1 MIKLTKNI
9 KDEYTNGK
17 IQDLFAEV
25 DAVLQKRQSIN
36 ERYLRG
42 ISSTSPGSEGNVQVF
57 FEKFITDL
65 AAGYLSGDIT
75 YNAEIIDE
83 SEEPAYRL
91 LHPSHTQPL
100 DPDTAAQMKYIITSI
115 SSKNDDPTVLKALF
129 HDAVL
134 YGAAYER
141 QLDLLN
147 TPATTEVDAN
157 KSNTST
163 ASTVTTVTTNTTT
176 STTSAED
183 PNYTYYPLSA
193 LNTVAL
199 FPTDISDAQQQNAVA
214 LITVYTL
221 DSRNSD
227 DNQEHTLY
235 YCIECNPYTNYYGT
249 SIYDKTTN
257 QDATSEYKT
266 KIVLKDEKPSTH
278 NIPTFSVFEPDPQI
292 SIIDPIISLVS
303 NYEEI
308 MNNLNNL
315 YHYND
320 ADAKLKISGYRPENP
335 LTIPNPDFDPE
346 QPISS
351 SNPEKIL
358 NPARELEDQYLIDS
372 KTFYVQE
379 GGDVGWLLKEIHAED
394 ATKYLKYYVDSIFQ
408 ISGIPNTADSAFNS
422 GDMNASAIDRK
433 FYTMALMLDDVRQ
446 GVTTLIKHRWAN
458 FFARINLIS
467 PIHYNIDD
475 ISIEIG
481 TNLPSMTD
489 ETINQQLALN
499 GILSQK
505 TLLSNLGYDYATE
518 KKNKEEETEIPYA
531 TVTPDTNFVSPN
543 DVDTLSS
550 ATENTPSEKTS
561 TASTTASQ
569 TNNQIEA
576 RTQNKTPAVK
586 DRTKNIKKTQTR
598 EGRPTK

>member
-91 LHPSHTQPL
+91 LHPSNTKPL
-100 DPDTAAQMKYIITSI
+100 DPDTAAQMKYLITSI
-115 SSKNDDPTVLKALF
+115 SSKNDDPTVLKQLF

-141 QLDLLN
+141 QLDLVN
-147 TPATTEVDAN
+147 TQATTEVD
-157 KSNTST
+157 T
-163 ASTVTTVTTNTTT
+163 ASTSQN
-176 STTSAED
+176 D

-214 LITVYTL
+214 LVTVYTL
-221 DSRNSD
+221 DSRNSE

-235 YCIECNPYTNYYGT
+235 YCIECNPYTNFYGT

-257 QDATSEYKT
+257 EDATGQYKEKVT
-266 KIVLKDEKPSTH
+266 LKDEKQSTH
-278 NIPTFSVFEPDPQI
+278 NIPTFSVFEPDPQV

-335 LTIPNPDFDPE
+335 LTIPNPDFDPTL
-346 QPISS
+346 PISS

-408 ISGIPNTADSAFNS
+408 ISGIPNTSDAAFNS

-458 FFARINLIS
+458 FFARINLVS
-467 PIHYNIDD
+467 PTHYNVDD
-475 ISIEIG
+475 ITIDIG

-518 KKNKEEETEIPYA
+518 KKNKEAETEVPYA

-543 DVDTLSS
+543 DVDSLSGTS
-550 ATENTPSEKTS
+550 TEATPSEKTS
-561 TASTTASQ
+561 TTSTTASQ

-576 RTQNKTPAVK
+576 KTQNKAPAVK

-598 EGRPTK
+598 EGRPNK

>member
-100 DPDTAAQMKYIITSI
+100 DPDTAAQMKYIITSL
-115 SSKNDDPTVLKALF
+115 SSKNDDPTVLKQLF

-141 QLDLLN
+141 QLDLVN
-147 TPATTEVDAN
+147 TQATTEVDA
-157 KSNTST
+157 TST
-163 ASTVTTVTTNTTT
+163 GT
-176 STTSAED
+176 SQSD

-221 DSRNSD
+221 DSRNSE

-235 YCIECNPYTNYYGT
+235 YCIECNPYTNFYGT

-257 QDATSEYKT
+257 QDATSQYKT
-266 KIVLKDEKPSTH
+266 KITLKEEKPSTH
-278 NIPTFSVFEPDPQI
+278 NIPTFSVFEPDPQV

-408 ISGIPNTADSAFNS
+408 ISGIPNTSDAAFNS

-458 FFARINLIS
+458 FFARINLVS
-467 PIHYNIDD
+467 PTHYNVDD
-475 ISIEIG
+475 ITIEIG

-543 DVDTLSS
+543 DVDSLST
-550 ATENTPSEKTS
+550 ATDTRPSQKTS
-561 TASTTASQ
+561 TTSTTDSQ

-576 RTQNKTPAVK
+576 RTQNKSQPVK
-586 DRTKNIKKTQTR
+586 DRTNNIKNTQTR

>member
-9 KDEYTNGK
+9 KDEYNNGK
-17 IQDLFAEV
+17 IQELFSEI
-25 DAVLQKRQSIN
+25 DAVLQKRQAIQ

-42 ISSTSPGSEGNVQVF
+42 ITSTVPGSEGDVQIF

-65 AAGYLSGDIT
+65 AAGYLSGEIT

-100 DPDTAAQMKYIITSI
+100 DPDTAAQLKYIITTLSA
-115 SSKNDDPTVLKALF
+115 KNDDPKVLKALF

-141 QLDLLN
+141 QLDLI
-147 TPATTEVDAN
+147 
-157 KSNTST
+157 NTSAT
-163 ASTVTTVTTNTTT
+163 ESIDEIGISNGAS
-176 STTSAED
+176 SMSD

-199 FPTDISDAQQQNAVA
+199 FPTDIADAQQQNAVA
-214 LITVYTL
+214 LVTVYTL
-221 DSRNSD
+221 SSRNSE

-235 YCIECNPYTNYYGT
+235 YCIECNPYTNNYMT
-249 SIYDKTTN
+249 SVYDKTTN
-257 QDATSEYKT
+257 EDATSKYKEIIT
-266 KIVLKDEKPSTH
+266 LKEEKPSTH
-278 NIPTFSVFEPDPQI
+278 NIPTFSVFEPDPQV
-292 SIIDPIISLVS
+292 SIIDPIINLVS

-320 ADAKLKISGYRPENP
+320 ADAKLKVSGYRPENP
-335 LTIPNPDFDPE
+335 LTIPNPAFDPTKE
-346 QPISS
+346 ISA
-351 SNPEKIL
+351 SNPETIL
-358 NPARELEDQYLIDS
+358 NPARIVEDDYLMNS
-372 KTFYVQE
+372 KTFFVQE
-379 GGDVGWLLKEIHAED
+379 GGDVSWLLKEVHAED

-433 FYTMALMLDDVRQ
+433 FYTMALMLDDVKQ

-458 FFARINLIS
+458 FFARINLLS
-467 PIHYNIDD
+467 TTHYNIDD
-475 ISIEIG
+475 ITITIG

-489 ETINQQLALN
+489 ENINQQLALN

-505 TLLSNLGYDYATE
+505 TLITNLGYDYATE
-518 KKNKEEETEIPYA
+518 KKNKQEEA
-531 TVTPDTNFVSPN
+531 SDGVTTDPAASNQDLSQSTTTAAASTDTN
-543 DVDTLSS
+543 
-550 ATENTPSEKTS
+550 KT
-561 TASTTASQ
+561 TSQ
-569 TNNQIEA
+569 TNNQVEA
-576 RTQNKTPAVK
+576 KTKTTTTDTVVK
-586 DRTKNIKKTQTR
+586 DQTDNIHTTQTR
-598 EGRPTK
+598 EGRPNK

>member
-100 DPDTAAQMKYIITSI
+100 DPDTAAQMKYLITAI

-141 QLDLLN
+141 QLDLVN
-147 TPATTEVDAN
+147 TQATTEVDVEAQ
-157 KSNTST
+157 NTSQ
-163 ASTVTTVTTNTTT
+163 N
-176 STTSAED
+176 D

-199 FPTDISDAQQQNAVA
+199 FSTDISDTQQQNAVA

-221 DSRNSD
+221 DSRNSE

-235 YCIECNPYTNYYGT
+235 YCIECNPYTNFYGT

-257 QDATSEYKT
+257 QDATSQYKT
-266 KIVLKDEKPSTH
+266 KITLKEEKLSTH

-408 ISGIPNTADSAFNS
+408 ISRNTKY
-422 GDMNASAIDRK
+422 G
-433 FYTMALMLDDVRQ
+433 RQ
-446 GVTTLIKHRWAN
+446 CV
-458 FFARINLIS
+458 
-467 PIHYNIDD
+467 
-475 ISIEIG
+475 
-481 TNLPSMTD
+481 
-489 ETINQQLALN
+489 QLRRYERQRN
-499 GILSQK
+499 
-505 TLLSNLGYDYATE
+505 
-518 KKNKEEETEIPYA
+518 
-531 TVTPDTNFVSPN
+531 
-543 DVDTLSS
+543 
-550 ATENTPSEKTS
+550 
-561 TASTTASQ
+561 
-569 TNNQIEA
+569 
-576 RTQNKTPAVK
+576 R
-586 DRTKNIKKTQTR
+586 
-598 EGRPTK
+598 

>member
-42 ISSTSPGSEGNVQVF
+42 ITSTTPGSEGNVQIF

-65 AAGYLSGDIT
+65 AAGYLSGEIT

-91 LHPSHTQPL
+91 LHPSHTSPL
-100 DPDTAAQMKYIITSI
+100 DPDTAAQLKFIITTL
-115 SSKNDDPTVLKALF
+115 SSKNDDKTVLKALF

-141 QLDLLN
+141 QLDLMN
-147 TPATTEVDAN
+147 TQTQSIDG
-157 KSNTST
+157 TS
-163 ASTVTTVTTNTTT
+163 STS
-176 STTSAED
+176 STD

-199 FPTDISDAQQQNAVA
+199 FPTDISDTQQQNAVA
-214 LITVYTL
+214 LVSAYTL
-221 DSRNSD
+221 DARNSE

-235 YCIECNPYTNYYGT
+235 YCIECNPYTNFYGT

-257 QDATSEYKT
+257 EDATSQYKT
-266 KIVLKDEKPSTH
+266 VITLKEEKPTTH

-292 SIIDPIISLVS
+292 SIIDPIINLVS

-320 ADAKLKISGYRPENP
+320 TDAKLKISGYRPENP
-335 LTIPNPDFDPE
+335 LTIPNPDFDPTKA
-346 QPISS
+346 ISS

-358 NPARELEDQYLIDS
+358 NPARELEDQYLMNS
-372 KTFYVQE
+372 KTFFVQE
-379 GGDVGWLLKEIHAED
+379 GGDVSWLLKEIHAED

-408 ISGIPNTADSAFNS
+408 ISGIPNTSDAAFNS

-433 FYTMALMLDDVRQ
+433 FYTMALMLDDVKQ

-458 FFARINLIS
+458 FFARINLVS
-467 PIHYNIDD
+467 PTKYNIDD
-475 ISIEIG
+475 ITIEIG

-489 ETINQQLALN
+489 ENINQQLALN

-518 KKNKEEETEIPYA
+518 KKNKEEETEILYE
-531 TVTPDTNFVSPN
+531 TVVPDTNFVRPN
-543 DVDTLSS
+543 DVDAPTS
-550 ATENTPSEKTS
+550 TKTS

-576 RTQNKTPAVK
+576 KTQNKPALIP

-598 EGRPTK
+598 EGRPNK

>member
-9 KDEYTNGK
+9 KDEFNNGK
-17 IQDLFAEV
+17 IQDLFSEV
-25 DAVLQKRQSIN
+25 DAVLQKRQTIQ

-42 ISSTSPGSEGNVQVF
+42 ITSTNPSTGDKVQVF

-65 AAGYLSGDIT
+65 AAGYLSGEIT

-100 DPDTAAQMKYIITSI
+100 DPNTASQMKYLITAI
-115 SSKNDDPTVLKALF
+115 SSKNDDPTVLKQLF

-134 YGAAYER
+134 FGACYER
-141 QLDLLN
+141 ELDLMN
-147 TPATTEVDAN
+147 TPAAVISPSE
-157 KSNTST
+157 SISTSQ
-163 ASTVTTVTTNTTT
+163 N
-176 STTSAED
+176 D

-221 DSRNSD
+221 DARNSE

-235 YCIECNPYTNYYGT
+235 YCIECNPYTNNYTT

-257 QDATSEYKT
+257 QDATSQYKT
-266 KIVLKDEKPSTH
+266 TITLKEEKPTTH
-278 NIPTFSVFEPDPQI
+278 NIPTFSVFEPDPQV

-303 NYEEI
+303 AYEEI

-320 ADAKLKISGYRPENP
+320 ADAKLKISGYRPENT
-335 LTIPNPDFDPE
+335 LTIPNPDFDPTLPVST
-346 QPISS
+346 Q
-351 SNPEKIL
+351 NPEKIL
-358 NPARELEDQYLIDS
+358 NPARQIEDDYLMNS
-372 KTFYVQE
+372 KTFFVQE
-379 GGDVGWLLKEIHAED
+379 GGDVDWILKDINAAD
-394 ATKYLKYYVDSIFQ
+394 ATTYLKYYVDSIFQ
-408 ISGIPNTADSAFNS
+408 ISGIPNTNDSAFNS
-422 GDMNASAIDRK
+422 GDLNASAIDRK

-446 GVTTLIKHRWAN
+446 GVTTLIKHRWGN
-458 FFARINLIS
+458 FFSRINLIS
-467 PIHYNIDD
+467 PTKYNIDD
-475 ISIEIG
+475 LNISIG

-518 KKNKEEETEIPYA
+518 KKNKEEEALLLPQASTDDTTTTTTA
-531 TVTPDTNFVSPN
+531 TTTTTNADN
-543 DVDTLSS
+543 T
-550 ATENTPSEKTS
+550 NTPSDKTS
-561 TASTTASQ
+561 TVSTTSSQ
-569 TNNQIEA
+569 TNNQIEMK
-576 RTQNKTPAVK
+576 TQNKNQTVK
-586 DRTKNIKKTQTR
+586 DKTKNIKKTQSR
-598 EGRPTK
+598 EGRPNK

>member
-9 KDEYTNGK
+9 KDEFNNGK
-17 IQDLFAEV
+17 IQDLFSEV
-25 DAVLQKRQSIN
+25 DAVLQKRQTIQ

-42 ISSTSPGSEGNVQVF
+42 ITSTNPSTGDKVQVF

-65 AAGYLSGDIT
+65 AAGYLSGEIT

-100 DPDTAAQMKYIITSI
+100 DPNTASQMKYLITAI
-115 SSKNDDPTVLKALF
+115 SSKNDDPTVLKQLF

-134 YGAAYER
+134 FGACYER
-141 QLDLLN
+141 ELDLM
-147 TPATTEVDAN
+147 
-157 KSNTST
+157 NTSANIIT
-163 ASTVTTVTTNTTT
+163 EEIDSLSVSQN
-176 STTSAED
+176 D

-221 DSRNSD
+221 DSRNSE

-235 YCIECNPYTNYYGT
+235 YCIECNPYTNNYTT

-257 QDATSEYKT
+257 QDATSQYKT
-266 KIVLKDEKPSTH
+266 TITLKEEKPTTH
-278 NIPTFSVFEPDPQI
+278 NIPTFSVFEPDPQV

-303 NYEEI
+303 AYEEI

-335 LTIPNPDFDPE
+335 LTIPNPDFDPTA
-346 QPISS
+346 PISS

-358 NPARELEDQYLIDS
+358 NPARQIEDDYLMNS
-372 KTFYVQE
+372 KTFFVQE
-379 GGDVGWLLKEIHAED
+379 GGDVDWILKDINAAD
-394 ATKYLKYYVDSIFQ
+394 ATTYLKYYVDSIFQ
-408 ISGIPNTADSAFNS
+408 ISGIPNTNDSAFNS
-422 GDMNASAIDRK
+422 GDLNASAIDRK

-446 GVTTLIKHRWAN
+446 GVTTLIKHRWGN
-458 FFARINLIS
+458 FFSRINLIS
-467 PIHYNIDD
+467 PTKYNIDD
-475 ISIEIG
+475 LNISIG

-518 KKNKEEETEIPYA
+518 KKNKEEEALLLPQA
-531 TVTPDTNFVSPN
+531 TATNTDAN
-543 DVDTLSS
+543 TTT
-550 ATENTPSEKTS
+550 ATTTTTNANNTNTPSNKTS
-561 TASTTASQ
+561 TASTTSSQ
-569 TNNQIEA
+569 TNNQIEMK
-576 RTQNKTPAVK
+576 TQNKNQTVK
-586 DRTKNIKKTQTR
+586 DKTKNIKKTQSR
-598 EGRPTK
+598 EGRPNK

>member
-17 IQDLFAEV
+17 IQDLFSEV
-25 DAVLQKRQSIN
+25 DAVLQKRQAIN

-42 ISSTSPGSEGNVQVF
+42 ITSTTSVSEGNVQIF

-91 LHPSHTQPL
+91 LHPSHTSPL
-100 DPDTAAQMKYIITSI
+100 DPDTAAQLKFIITTL
-115 SSKNDDPTVLKALF
+115 SSKNDDKQVLKALF

-134 YGAAYER
+134 YGACYER
-141 QLDLLN
+141 QLDLIN
-147 TPATTEVDAN
+147 TQSQSIDDTSSAS
-157 KSNTST
+157 SN
-163 ASTVTTVTTNTTT
+163 
-176 STTSAED
+176 D

-214 LITVYTL
+214 LISAYTL
-221 DSRNSD
+221 EARNSE

-235 YCIECNPYTNYYGT
+235 YCIECNPYTNFYGT

-257 QDATSEYKT
+257 EDATSQYKT
-266 KIVLKDEKPSTH
+266 VITLKEEKPSTH
-278 NIPTFSVFEPDPQI
+278 NIPTFSVFEPDPQV
-292 SIIDPIISLVS
+292 SIIDPIISLVQ

-308 MNNLNNL
+308 MNNINNL

-320 ADAKLKISGYRPENP
+320 TDAKLKISGYRPENP
-335 LTIPNPDFDPE
+335 LTIPNPDFDPTKA
-346 QPISS
+346 ISS

-358 NPARELEDQYLIDS
+358 NPARIVEDEYLMNS
-372 KTFYVQE
+372 KTFFIQE
-379 GGDVGWLLKEIHAED
+379 GGDVSWLLKEIHAED

-408 ISGIPNTADSAFNS
+408 ISGIPNTSDAAFNS

-458 FFARINLIS
+458 FFTRINLIS
-467 PIHYNIDD
+467 STKYNIDD
-475 ISIEIG
+475 ITITIG

-489 ETINQQLALN
+489 ENINQQLALN

-518 KKNKEEETEIPYA
+518 KKNKEEETEILYE
-531 TVTPDTNFVSPN
+531 TVAPDTNFVSPN
-543 DVDTLSS
+543 DVDAPT
-550 ATENTPSEKTS
+550 ATNTNTKTS

-576 RTQNKTPAVK
+576 KTQNKPKLVPDK
-586 DRTKNIKKTQTR
+586 TKNIKKTQTR
-598 EGRPTK
+598 EGRPNK

>member
-9 KDEYTNGK
+9 KDEFSNGK
-17 IQDLFAEV
+17 IQDLFSEV
-25 DAVLQKRQSIN
+25 DAVLQKRQTIQ

-42 ISSTSPGSEGNVQVF
+42 ITSTNPSTGDKVQVF

-65 AAGYLSGDIT
+65 AAGYLSGEIT

-100 DPDTAAQMKYIITSI
+100 DPDTASQMKYLITAI
-115 SSKNDDPTVLKALF
+115 SSKNDDPTVLKQLF

-134 YGAAYER
+134 FGACYER
-141 QLDLLN
+141 ELDLMN
-147 TPATTEVDAN
+147 TPAAVISPSE
-157 KSNTST
+157 SISTSQ
-163 ASTVTTVTTNTTT
+163 N
-176 STTSAED
+176 D

-221 DSRNSD
+221 DSRNSE

-235 YCIECNPYTNYYGT
+235 YCIECNPYTNNYTT

-257 QDATSEYKT
+257 QDATSQYKT
-266 KIVLKDEKPSTH
+266 TITLKEEKPTTH
-278 NIPTFSVFEPDPQI
+278 NIPTFSVFEPDPQV

-303 NYEEI
+303 AYEEI

-320 ADAKLKISGYRPENP
+320 ADAKLKISGYRPENT
-335 LTIPNPDFDPE
+335 LTIPNPDFDPTA
-346 QPISS
+346 PISS

-358 NPARELEDQYLIDS
+358 NPARQIEDDYLMNS
-372 KTFYVQE
+372 KTFFVQE
-379 GGDVGWLLKEIHAED
+379 GGDVDWILKDINAAD
-394 ATKYLKYYVDSIFQ
+394 ATTYLKYYVDSIFQ
-408 ISGIPNTADSAFNS
+408 ISGIPNTNDSAFNS
-422 GDMNASAIDRK
+422 GDLNASAIDRK

-446 GVTTLIKHRWAN
+446 GVTTLIKHRWGN
-458 FFARINLIS
+458 FFSRINLIS
-467 PIHYNIDD
+467 PTKYNIDD
-475 ISIEIG
+475 LNISIG

-518 KKNKEEETEIPYA
+518 KKNKEEEALLLPQA
-531 TVTPDTNFVSPN
+531 TTDDT
-543 DVDTLSS
+543 TTTTT
-550 ATENTPSEKTS
+550 ATTTTTNADNNTIDTPSDKTS
-561 TASTTASQ
+561 TVSTTSSQ
-569 TNNQIEA
+569 TNNQIEMK
-576 RTQNKTPAVK
+576 TQNKNQTVK
-586 DRTKNIKKTQTR
+586 DKTKNIKKTQSR
-598 EGRPTK
+598 EGRPNK

>member
-9 KDEYTNGK
+9 KDEFNNGK
-17 IQDLFAEV
+17 IQDLFSEV
-25 DAVLQKRQSIN
+25 DAVLQKRQTIQ

-42 ISSTSPGSEGNVQVF
+42 ITSTNPSTGDKVQVF

-65 AAGYLSGDIT
+65 AAGYLSGEIT

-100 DPDTAAQMKYIITSI
+100 DPNTASQMKYLITAI
-115 SSKNDDPTVLKALF
+115 SSKNDDPTVLKQLF

-134 YGAAYER
+134 FGACYER
-141 QLDLLN
+141 ELDLMN
-147 TPATTEVDAN
+147 TPAAVISPSE
-157 KSNTST
+157 SISTSQ
-163 ASTVTTVTTNTTT
+163 N
-176 STTSAED
+176 D

-221 DSRNSD
+221 DARNSE

-235 YCIECNPYTNYYGT
+235 YCIECNPYTNNYTT

-257 QDATSEYKT
+257 QDATSQYKT
-266 KIVLKDEKPSTH
+266 TITLKEEKPTTH
-278 NIPTFSVFEPDPQI
+278 NIPTFSVFEPDPQV

-303 NYEEI
+303 AYEEI

-320 ADAKLKISGYRPENP
+320 ADAKLKISGYRPENT
-335 LTIPNPDFDPE
+335 LTIPNPDFDPTA
-346 QPISS
+346 PISS

-358 NPARELEDQYLIDS
+358 NPARQIEDDYLMNS
-372 KTFYVQE
+372 KTFFVQE
-379 GGDVGWLLKEIHAED
+379 GGDVDWILKDINAAD
-394 ATKYLKYYVDSIFQ
+394 ATTYLKYYVDSIFQ
-408 ISGIPNTADSAFNS
+408 ISGIPNTNDSAFNS
-422 GDMNASAIDRK
+422 GDLNASAIDRK

-446 GVTTLIKHRWAN
+446 GVTTLIKHRWGN
-458 FFARINLIS
+458 FFSRINLIS
-467 PIHYNIDD
+467 PTKYNIDD
-475 ISIEIG
+475 LNISIG

-518 KKNKEEETEIPYA
+518 KKNKEEEALLLPQASTDDTTTTTTA
-531 TVTPDTNFVSPN
+531 TTTTTNADN
-543 DVDTLSS
+543 T
-550 ATENTPSEKTS
+550 NTPSDKTS
-561 TASTTASQ
+561 TVSTTSSQ
-569 TNNQIEA
+569 TNNQIEMK
-576 RTQNKTPAVK
+576 TQNKNQTVK
-586 DRTKNIKKTQTR
+586 DKTKNIKKTQSR
-598 EGRPTK
+598 EGRPNK

>member
-17 IQDLFAEV
+17 IQDLFSEV

-75 YNAEIIDE
+75 YNVEIIDK

-91 LHPSHTQPL
+91 LHPSHTSPL
-100 DPDTAAQMKYIITSI
+100 DPDTAAQLKFIITTL
-115 SSKNDDPTVLKALF
+115 SSKNDDKQVLKALF

-141 QLDLLN
+141 QLDLMN
-147 TPATTEVDAN
+147 TQTQSIDG
-157 KSNTST
+157 TST
-163 ASTVTTVTTNTTT
+163 SAS
-176 STTSAED
+176 STD

-199 FPTDISDAQQQNAVA
+199 FSTDISDTQQQNAVA
-214 LITVYTL
+214 LVTVYTL
-221 DSRNSD
+221 DSRNSE

-235 YCIECNPYTNYYGT
+235 YCIECNPYTNFYGT

-257 QDATSEYKT
+257 EDATSQYKT
-266 KIVLKDEKPSTH
+266 VITLKEEKPSTH

-292 SIIDPIISLVS
+292 SIIDPIISLVQ

-308 MNNLNNL
+308 MNNINNL

-320 ADAKLKISGYRPENP
+320 TDAKLKISGYRPENP
-335 LTIPNPDFDPE
+335 LTIPNPDFDPTKA
-346 QPISS
+346 ISS

-358 NPARELEDQYLIDS
+358 NPARELEDQYLMNS
-372 KTFYVQE
+372 KTFFVQE
-379 GGDVGWLLKEIHAED
+379 GGDVSWLLKEIHAED

-408 ISGIPNTADSAFNS
+408 ISGIPNTSDAAFNS

-458 FFARINLIS
+458 FFARINLVS
-467 PIHYNIDD
+467 PTHYNVDD
-475 ISIEIG
+475 ITIEIG

-489 ETINQQLALN
+489 ENINQQLALN

-518 KKNKEEETEIPYA
+518 KKNKEEETEILYE
-531 TVTPDTNFVSPN
+531 TVVPDTNFVSPN
-543 DVDTLSS
+543 DVDAPTS
-550 ATENTPSEKTS
+550 TKTS

-576 RTQNKTPAVK
+576 KTQNKPALIP

-598 EGRPTK
+598 EGRPNK